1 MCSKLFKG
9 EEVLR
14 VKSKMEKD
22 RNSIKVDRTSS
33 PSDIP
38 GLEKRNL
45 KERAKSKR
53 EEQFRETFIFHKP
66 RVFSFLLGKKLA
78 SHGRR
83 FNKIRED
90 QNKKVKVEIPCQMD

>member
-53 EEQFRETFIFHKP
+53 EEQFRETFIFHELAACL
-66 RVFSFLLGKKLA
+66 FISSWKKIVQ
-78 SHGRR
+78 SRS
-83 FNKIRED
+83 
-90 QNKKVKVEIPCQMD
+90 KVQTK